1 MNQRFSAFEPLNHF
15 IHIVVLTLLQA
26 LIFGRIHL
34 FGVATP
40 LVYVYFVLLLPRNE
54 SRITSMVLSFLLGL
68 AVDIFSNTPGLAA
81 TSLTLLAFFQ
91 PYVLGLYLRKED
103 PDDFRPTLR
112 SMGFMRY
119 FSYAFFLTFVY
130 CFTIF
135 TLEAFTLAHFL
146 QWLLS
151 ILSSWVLTLFIILAA
166 ESLRNKKK

>member
-135 TLEAFTLAHFL
+135 TLEAFMLAHFL